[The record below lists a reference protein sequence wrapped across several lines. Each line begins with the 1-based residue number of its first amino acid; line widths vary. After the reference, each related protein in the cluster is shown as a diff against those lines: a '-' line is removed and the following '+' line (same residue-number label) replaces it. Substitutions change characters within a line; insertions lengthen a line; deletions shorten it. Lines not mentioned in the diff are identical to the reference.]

1 MSFLTSITN
10 TDIILYLI
18 ISFFVLVILLVVWII
33 RLEVRIGRLMRGKS
47 GFTLE
52 NSFVDMQKDINNLA
66 KFRIDLEKY
75 LKTIEKRVSKSI
87 QGVHNMNFNAFKGMD
102 SGGKSFATA
111 FLNENGDGIVLS
123 SLHSR
128 DRVSIFAKQV
138 KNFKPELELS
148 EEETIALTKA
158 REYCNL

>member
-10 TDIILYLI
+10 TDINLYLI
-18 ISFFVLVILLVVWII
+18 IAFIILIILLVIWVI
-33 RLEVRIGRLMRGKS
+33 RLEVRIKRLMRGKS

-52 NSFVDMQKDINNLA
+52 NSFVDMQKDIDTLI
-66 KFRIDLEKY
+66 KFRVELERY
-75 LKTIEKRVSKSI
+75 LKMIEKRVSKSI
-87 QGVHNMNFNAFKGMD
+87 QGVHNMNFNAFKGME

-111 FLNENGDGIVLS
+111 FINENGDGVILS
-123 SLHSR
+123 SLHAR

-138 KNFKPELELS
+138 KNFKPEIDLT
-148 EEETIALTKA
+148 EEETVALTKA

>member
-10 TDIILYLI
+10 TDIIFYLFITFIALI
-18 ISFFVLVILLVVWII
+18 IFLLIWII
-33 RLEVRIGRLMRGKS
+33 RLELRMKKLMRGKS
-47 GFTLE
+47 GHTLE
-52 NSFVDMQKDINNLA
+52 NSFIDMQKDIDNLV

-75 LKTIEKRVSKSI
+75 LKIIEKRISKSI
-87 QGVHNMNFNAFKGMD
+87 QGVHNLNFNAFKGMD

-111 FLNENGDGIVLS
+111 FLNENGDGIILS
-123 SLHSR
+123 SLHAR

-138 KNFKPELELS
+138 KKFKAEIELS
-148 EEETIALTKA
+148 EEENIALTKA

>member
-10 TDIILYLI
+10 SDINLYLI
-18 ISFFVLVILLVVWII
+18 ITFIVLIILLVVWII
-33 RLEVRIGRLMRGKS
+33 RLEVRIKRLMRGKS
-47 GFTLE
+47 AFTLE
-52 NSFVDMQKDINNLA
+52 NSFVDMQKDIDTLIR
-66 KFRIDLEKY
+66 FRGDLEKY
-75 LKTIEKRVSKSI
+75 LKVIEKRVSKSI
-87 QGVHNMNFNAFKGMD
+87 QGVHNLNFNAFKGME

-123 SLHSR
+123 SLHAR

-138 KNFKPELELS
+138 KNFKPEMDLS
-148 EEETIALTKA
+148 EEETVALTKA

>member
-10 TDIILYLI
+10 NDIILYLI
-18 ISFFVLVILLVVWII
+18 IAFIVLVILLIVWII
-33 RLEVRIGRLMRGKS
+33 RLEVRVKRLMRGKS
-47 GFTLE
+47 GFSLE
-52 NSFVDMQKDINNLA
+52 NSFTDMQKDIDTFI
-66 KFRIDLEKY
+66 KFRGELEKY

-87 QGVHNMNFNAFKGMD
+87 QGVHNFNFNAFKGME

-123 SLHSR
+123 SLHAR
-128 DRVSIFAKQV
+128 DRVSIFAKQI
-138 KNFKPELELS
+138 KNFKPEMELS
-148 EEETIALTKA
+148 EEENLALTKA